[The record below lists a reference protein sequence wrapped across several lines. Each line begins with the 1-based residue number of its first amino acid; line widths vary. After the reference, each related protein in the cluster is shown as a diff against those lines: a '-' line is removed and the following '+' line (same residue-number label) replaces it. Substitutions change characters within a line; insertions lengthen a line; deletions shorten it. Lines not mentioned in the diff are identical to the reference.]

1 MQMKV
6 LNELQNL
13 SVRMK
18 IFNYLFHPEL
28 NNLRLNM
35 NASLAQ
41 PLHKKKPRII
51 SNKSTGEN
59 KRQKPTLN
67 K

>member
-1 MQMKV
+1 MRMKV
-6 LNELQNL
+6 SNELQNL
-13 SVRMK
+13 SVKMK

-41 PLHKKKPRII
+41 PLHEKSRNI
-51 SNKSTGEN
+51 SNKSMGEN
-59 KRQKPTLN
+59 KRKKNTLN

>member
-1 MQMKV
+1 
-6 LNELQNL
+6 
-13 SVRMK
+13 MK
-18 IFNYLFHPEL
+18 IFNYLFQPEL

-41 PLHKKKPRII
+41 PLHEKSRNI
-51 SNKSTGEN
+51 SNKSADN
-59 KRQKPTLN
+59 DKRQKSTLN

>member
-1 MQMKV
+1 
-6 LNELQNL
+6 
-13 SVRMK
+13 MK

-41 PLHKKKPRII
+41 PLHEKSRNI
-51 SNKSTGEN
+51 SNKSMGEN
-59 KRQKPTLN
+59 KRKKNTLN

>member
-1 MQMKV
+1 
-6 LNELQNL
+6 
-13 SVRMK
+13 MK
-18 IFNYLFHPEL
+18 IFNYLFQPEL
-28 NNLRLNM
+28 NNLRLSM

-41 PLHKKKPRII
+41 PLHERPRII
-51 SNKSTGEN
+51 SNKSAGEN

>member
-1 MQMKV
+1 MRMKV
-6 LNELQNL
+6 SNELQNL

-28 NNLRLNM
+28 NNLRLSM

-41 PLHKKKPRII
+41 PLHEKPRIV
-51 SNKSTGEN
+51 SNKSTHEN
-59 KRQKPTLN
+59 KRQKSNLN

>member
-1 MQMKV
+1 
-6 LNELQNL
+6 
-13 SVRMK
+13 
-18 IFNYLFHPEL
+18 
-28 NNLRLNM
+28 M

-41 PLHKKKPRII
+41 PLHERPRII
-51 SNKSTGEN
+51 SNKSAGEN

>member
-1 MQMKV
+1 MKV
-6 LNELQNL
+6 SNELQNL
-13 SVRMK
+13 SVKMK

-28 NNLRLNM
+28 NNLRLSM

-41 PLHKKKPRII
+41 PLHEKYRDV
-51 SNKSTGEN
+51 SNKSAGKN
-59 KRQKPTLN
+59 KRQKSTLN

>member
-1 MQMKV
+1 MLMKV
-6 LNELQNL
+6 SNELQNL
-13 SVRMK
+13 SAKMK

-41 PLHKKKPRII
+41 PLSEKSRNVL
-51 SNKSTGEN
+51 NKSAGEN
-59 KRQKPTLN
+59 KRQKSTLN